1 MLPAFLFLYINHSKH
16 QAYMKNPTK
25 IFFFFIAITYTIF
38 YIIAAIVG

>member
-1 MLPAFLFLYINHSKH
+1 
-16 QAYMKNPTK
+16 MKNPTK